1 MHKHGTL
8 GELCILVPRKIAHFL
23 FEQIKSFT
31 PFQKFALEVR
41 AGIYNHTV
49 VKKKNIANLT
59 IIHLGVKVKFD
70 DLKKILQYIVRK

>member
-1 MHKHGTL
+1 VHKHGTF
-8 GELCILVPRKIAHFL
+8 GELCILVSRKIAHFL

-41 AGIYNHTV
+41 AGIYNDTV
-49 VKKKNIANLT
+49 VKNIANST

-70 DLKKILQYIVRK
+70 DKKKNLQYIVRK